1 MGVFDSHPYPILL
14 AEEINS
20 MFMKIEN
27 SYFVADFIWS
37 QENAARIYCYF
48 LPMRDGFQAFLT
60 HKLNRIQT
68 YIHSSWVLLLK
79 MLDGNF
85 FNWLLSNN
93 LTKVTERSWW
103 VLKMSYFS

>member
-27 SYFVADFIWS
+27 SYFKADFIWS

-60 HKLNRIQT
+60 HK
-68 YIHSSWVLLLK
+68 
-79 MLDGNF
+79 
-85 FNWLLSNN
+85 
-93 LTKVTERSWW
+93 
-103 VLKMSYFS
+103 